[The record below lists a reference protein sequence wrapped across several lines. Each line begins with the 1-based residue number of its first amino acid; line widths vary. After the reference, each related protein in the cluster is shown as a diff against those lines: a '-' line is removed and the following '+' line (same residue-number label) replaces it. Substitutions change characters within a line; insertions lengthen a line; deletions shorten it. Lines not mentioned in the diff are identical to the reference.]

1 MAKYGPRH
9 TLNRPSKE
17 QNLGI
22 QSNNRHAQ
30 HSRRSTLLTWPADR
44 LLVRPRPRW
53 PPSLAPASPSC
64 LAHWALAGRSVLL
77 HCSAA
82 PPLEKTISCSG
93 ARATGCRLLAKLL
106 CSICCLLAFYS
117 APAACLVAWLWLVG
131 LVARV
136 VALAALLLA
145 VSACFVACYLQ
156 I

>member
-1 MAKYGPRH
+1 MIYSNGYPKFTQTQTRICGYPKLRVPESSGTSMGSTAGNPK
-9 TLNRPSKE
+9 SKKPKKPDPKFRV
-17 QNLGI
+17 NPNA
-22 QSNNRHAQ
+22 QSY
-30 HSRRSTLLTWPADR
+30 
-44 LLVRPRPRW
+44 
-53 PPSLAPASPSC
+53 
-64 LAHWALAGRSVLL
+64 
-77 HCSAA
+77 
-82 PPLEKTISCSG
+82 
-93 ARATGCRLLAKLL
+93 CRLLAKLL